1 MTMTYPIDGIT
12 VLAQHE
18 IIKTTGSIWPIL
30 AVILGILSISLLL
43 TALVYDSNEM
53 AIGSLICLILVA
65 VSIFIGRGR
74 FKQIE
79 TGRYEYQVLID
90 ETVDINEVA
99 LHYDIIGQDGLIW
112 TLEDKK

>member
-1 MTMTYPIDGIT
+1 MTYPIDGIT

-18 IIKTTGSIWPIL
+18 ITTYVGQIW
-30 AVILGILSISLLL
+30 AVLTGAFMIITLGIF
-43 TALVYDSNEM
+43 
-53 AIGSLICLILVA
+53 IGSLIAESKEGMYIALVFFVLFWTA
-65 VSIFIGRGR
+65 GIISKTQYKKV
-74 FKQIE
+74 E